1 VVSEDIMAAV
11 ISWFRN
17 HGQLMYKALIV
28 LVLAATAAGII
39 YLGLHREL
47 LKTGLDEVKKL
58 GIWGNLI
65 LVGGY
70 IIVAFPV
77 AIGYTFISLACG
89 FLYGILIGPATTI
102 VGIIV
107 GSSISYWLCGT
118 LCKDWLAKK
127 ISENPKTAALAKA
140 VHRHG
145 FKIIFLSRLTPIPYG
160 LQNALFGLSGIN
172 YFWYL
177 LATTLGMLPEAFL
190 WCYFGSKIHEVT
202 DVIHGN
208 KGAGT
213 LGEKIFLGVQIGAAI
228 LLVVLFGFLGRRA
241 MKKVMEADETPE
253 GDVSKALL
261 APEPT
266 NFENQDQPEEHSA
279 LYVHVAK

>member
-1 VVSEDIMAAV
+1 MAAV
-11 ISWFRN
+11 ISWLRN
-17 HGQLMYKALIV
+17 HGQLLYKALIV

-47 LKTGLDEVKKL
+47 LKKGLDEVKKL
-58 GIWGNLI
+58 GFWGNLI

-77 AIGYTFISLACG
+77 AVGYTFISLACG
-89 FLYGILIGPATTI
+89 FLYGILIGPATVV

-107 GSSISYWLCGT
+107 GSSISFWLCGS
-118 LCKDWLAKK
+118 LCKDWIARK
-127 ISENPKTAALAKA
+127 ISDNPKTAALQKA

-160 LQNALFGLSGIN
+160 VQNALFGLSGIN
-172 YFWYL
+172 YFWYI

-208 KGAGT
+208 KGSDT
-213 LGEKIFLGVQIGAAI
+213 WEKVFLGVQIVAAI
-228 LLVVLFGFLGRRA
+228 GLVAFLGFLGRRA
-241 MKKVMEADETPE
+241 MRKVMAADETPE

-261 APEPT
+261 APEP
-266 NFENQDQPEEHSA
+266 NNIEHQSSDQPQEQPP